1 MRKLLIIR
9 HAKSD
14 WKTSSDTSDFERPL
28 NERGLRDAPLMGSFL
43 KEKQHIPDLIISS
56 GAKRA
61 LSTAKLI
68 SKKLDYKGD
77 VIINNEIYNASADDI
92 KNVINTIEEK
102 YKTVFIFGHNPGLSN
117 LVYDLTNQWIDIK
130 TCCVTVLDFTV
141 KKWSHIIKDTAIFKE
156 HYTPKRI
163 I

>member
-1 MRKLLIIR
+1 MKKLLIIR

-14 WKTSSDTSDFERPL
+14 WNSSAISDFERPL

-43 KEKQHIPDLIISS
+43 KENQHIPDLIISS
-56 GAKRA
+56 GAKRV
-61 LSTAKLI
+61 LSTSKLI
-68 SKKLDYKGD
+68 SKKLNYKGD
-77 VIINNEIYNASADDI
+77 IIINNKIYNASEDDI
-92 KNVINTIEEK
+92 KKVINAIEEK

-141 KKWSHIIKDTAIFKE
+141 KRWRHIIKDTAIFRE
-156 HYTPKRI
+156 HYTPKSI

>member
-1 MRKLLIIR
+1 LKKLLIIR

-14 WKTSSDTSDFERPL
+14 WNTSFISDFERPL

-61 LSTAKLI
+61 ISTAKLV
-68 SKKLDYKGD
+68 SKKLNYKGD
-77 VIINNEIYNASADDI
+77 IIVNNEIYNASADDI

-102 YKTVFIFGHNPGLSN
+102 YKTVFIFGHNPGLSH
-117 LVYDLTNQWIDIK
+117 LVNDLTSQWIDIK

-141 KKWSHIIKDTAIFKE
+141 KKWNHIIKDTAIFKE
-156 HYTPKRI
+156 HYSPKTI